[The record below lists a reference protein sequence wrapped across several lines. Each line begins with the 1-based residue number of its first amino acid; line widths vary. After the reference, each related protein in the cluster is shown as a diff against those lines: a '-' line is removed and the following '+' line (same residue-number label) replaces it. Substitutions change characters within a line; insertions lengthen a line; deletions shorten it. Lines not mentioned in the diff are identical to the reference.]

1 MLAASQRAQR
11 ARRSGADLEN
21 EHHRQ
26 HCPSGGPRKCQIISA
41 RRAAC
46 TVQDGACCLPRWW
59 LRREGQQAVS
69 RCELR
74 LWTARTARFLP
85 HSTRPVSLAGRAHA
99 QGKREH
105 AARMPLPCHEAPHES
120 RGCRKLTMSLYV
132 RASGEGGC
140 AARFVCVL
148 VRAVGSLRAL
158 YLTGLARRAAGCV
171 HVGTAGALAPWC
183 RHGALR
189 SNARSETPRSVGA
202 TGEVLRS

>member
-1 MLAASQRAQR
+1 MLGATCCRGGALQLPVATSCGAASQRV
-11 ARRSGADLEN
+11 L
-21 EHHRQ
+21 
-26 HCPSGGPRKCQIISA
+26 SA
-41 RRAAC
+41 ACAAPPAFYKMPCCTMCMLAAGSTSSFASERWLGEVRAASFS
-46 TVQDGACCLPRWW
+46 TNFACEPR
-59 LRREGQQAVS
+59 GS
-69 RCELR
+69 RASE
-74 LWTARTARFLP
+74 
-85 HSTRPVSLAGRAHA
+85 
-99 QGKREH
+99 REH
-105 AARMPLPCHEAPHES
+105 AAHMPLPCHEAPHES